1 MGGGGVGW
9 FGAVPGS
16 RRAAVTR
23 DSFTGARNIV
33 RFTEDFVT

>member
-1 MGGGGVGW
+1 MGGGGGG
-9 FGAVPGS
+9 GAVLGS
-16 RRAAVTR
+16 RRAAATR